1 MRNASEVSGR
11 QVFGC
16 FRQLFCDLT
25 VCTQIT
31 PSSWKMYFQT
41 CKPDLVVA
49 LADIPYS
56 QAPQSQKR
64 LQKSLE
70 RSTAWLSHLLSTV
83 SQPSSVSPQSPSA
96 KPAVLVSL
104 VGGTDERA
112 RTTFSE
118 NLVEMLH
125 GKEQE
130 QISPLQTLDDG
141 VAGYQFEL
149 LPIRQTLQAER
160 ISAASQDDPPDQSEE
175 LTSLMRSSL
184 APLPSGKPRIAY
196 GARSPHEILR
206 FICDVGIDLFD
217 MHWAQ
222 WAANIGVALDF
233 RFPVPDP
240 AETLSADHT
249 APKPKSR
256 SDATVDIGHNLFNL
270 DYAHDHSR
278 LASSFLDGASHSA
291 LAATEVAKTPQRC
304 ECGACSPV
312 PFSGTILHD
321 TVTQPPEKPS
331 SPLPPYSRSYIHHL
345 LHTHEMSSH
354 TLLTMHNISVMDS
367 FFSGIR
373 EVLRR
378 SQAETH
384 LFAQEIER
392 FVATYG
398 EPGELFAEAEKD
410 WAKVESERGKGRL
423 AREKEKQ
430 DAEVAADKEVG
441 VVPGEE

>member
-1 MRNASEVSGR
+1 MHNALEVSGR
-11 QVFGC
+11 QVFEC
-16 FRQLFCDLT
+16 FRQLFTDLT
-25 VCTQIT
+25 VYIQIT
-31 PSSWKMYFQT
+31 PSSWKSYFQA
-41 CKPDLVVA
+41 CNPDLVVA
-49 LADIPYS
+49 LADIPHS

-83 SQPSSVSPQSPSA
+83 SQPSIVSPQSPSA
-96 KPAVLVSL
+96 RPAVLVSL

-118 NLVEMLH
+118 NLVEVLH

-130 QISPLQTLDDG
+130 QISPLQTLDEG

-149 LPIRQTLQAER
+149 LPIRQTLHAER
-160 ISAASQDDPPDQSEE
+160 ISTASQDVSLDQYEE
-175 LTSLMRSSL
+175 LSSLMRSSL

-206 FICDVGIDLFD
+206 FIRDVGIDLFD

-233 RFPVPDP
+233 RFPAPDP
-240 AETLSADHT
+240 AEIISANHP

-256 SDATVDIGHNLFNL
+256 SNATVDIGHNLFNL

-278 LASSFLDGASHSA
+278 LASSFLDGASYSA
-291 LAATEVAKTPQRC
+291 LAATDVVKAQRC

-354 TLLTMHNISVMDS
+354 TLLAMHNISVMDS

-378 SQAETH
+378 TQAEAH
-384 LFAQEIER
+384 LFTQEIER

-430 DAEVAADKEVG
+430 DAEVVADKEVD
-441 VVPGEE
+441 VVPQEE